1 MAAATTVVLLAI
13 SMLSAH
19 AVPTVVLVAVLGL
32 IGLSANPVLSALAV
46 RFAGVAPTL
55 GVSLSVSAYNLGTA
69 VGSWIAG
76 LTLGSAFG
84 ATGPAVV
91 GTLIAALT
99 LIPAVAIAIAQRRRA
114 ARATAGHR
122 PA

>member
-1 MAAATTVVLLAI
+1 VLVAI
-13 SMLSAH
+13 FLLSAH

-55 GVSLSVSAYNLGTA
+55 GVAMSVSAYNLGTA

-76 LTLGSAFG
+76 LTLGSALG
-84 ATGPAVV
+84 AAGPALV
-91 GTLIAALT
+91 GTVIAALT
-99 LIPAVAIAIAQRRRA
+99 LAPAVAITLVRRQAVMRSL
-114 ARATAGHR
+114 H
-122 PA
+122 